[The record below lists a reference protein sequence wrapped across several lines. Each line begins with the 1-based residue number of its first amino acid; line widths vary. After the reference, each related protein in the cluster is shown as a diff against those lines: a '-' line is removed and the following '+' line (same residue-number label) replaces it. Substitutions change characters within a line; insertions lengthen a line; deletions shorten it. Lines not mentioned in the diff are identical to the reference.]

1 MVPIR
6 KELDSIYTG
15 HVPRMVKRHNCRRI
29 GILTKHLYTAVRVGF
44 ETAHVLCEIIVTE
57 VLATGE

>member
-15 HVPRMVKRHNCRRI
+15 HVSRIVKRHNCRRV
-29 GILTKHLYTAVRVGF
+29 GILTKHLYAAVRVEF
-44 ETAHVLCEIIVTE
+44 QAAHVLCEIIVTE
-57 VLATGE
+57 VLATGD